1 MRINTPPM
9 GWNTWNTFA
18 TNINEQLIL
27 DSAKIMVSSGLR
39 DAGYN
44 YIVIDDGWCLRQRD
58 ENGRLVADPRNS
70 PVASVRWR
78 TTSTLWVSSWASTP
92 APAI

>member
-27 DSAKIMVSSGLR
+27 DSAKIMISSGLR

-44 YIVIDDGWCLRQRD
+44 YIVIDDGWSLRQRD
-58 ENGRLVADPRNS
+58 ENGRLVADPEKFPRGIRALAGKYLQQRSGTVRRNE
-70 PVASVRWR
+70 
-78 TTSTLWVSSWASTP
+78 
-92 APAI
+92 